1 MDLRIVMWG
10 PPTLMHLARTIST
23 EQPLAPYEALAVR
36 AHGALERQ
44 PGDPDAKEEREGKQ
58 GSLRGTAVRLR
69 LKGEGACKRRTKR
82 ALARA
87 LTGADAVKMILRR
100 RVVSGLFSHSRSVTS
115 SCAWC
120 TRVSGQ

>member
-1 MDLRIVMWG
+1 
-10 PPTLMHLARTIST
+10 MHLVRTIST
-23 EQPLAPYEALAVR
+23 EQPLAPYKALAVR

-58 GSLRGTAVRLR
+58 DSLRGTAVRLC
-69 LKGEGACKRRTKR
+69 LKGGSVGTRRTKR

-87 LTGADAVKMILRR
+87 LTGADVVKMILRR

-115 SCAWC
+115 SCA
-120 TRVSGQ
+120 